1 MGQRQWPEA
10 LEHFRRATAAD
21 PTDPYALV
29 FLGQALEQLQRPA
42 LARQAYE
49 RAAALDPLCSRPPR
63 ALAALHR
70 RQAEQ
75 WAAAATALNPLA
87 PDFPPQTPLSQP
99 PPDHDVEPP

>member
-1 MGQRQWPEA
+1 MFLSDNGAEA
-10 LEHFRRATAAD
+10 
-21 PTDPYALV
+21 TDPYALV

-87 PDFPPQTPLSQP
+87 PDFPPQTSLGQP
-99 PPDHDVEPP
+99 PPDHNVEPP